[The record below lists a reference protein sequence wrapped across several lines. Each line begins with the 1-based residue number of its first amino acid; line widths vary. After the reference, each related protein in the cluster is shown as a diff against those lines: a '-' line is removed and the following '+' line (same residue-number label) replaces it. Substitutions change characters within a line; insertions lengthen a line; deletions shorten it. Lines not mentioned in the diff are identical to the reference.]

1 MKNVKVALITGGGT
15 GIGRATAL
23 QLAVK
28 GVFCVVNYSRSKQD
42 AENTADEIISHG
54 GSAITVCADVGDE
67 TAVRQMV
74 DTVVDHYGRI
84 DYLVNNA
91 GRTVFISM
99 DDIENLT
106 DDHWDSIFNVNI
118 KGTFRVMRACAEQ
131 LKKSS
136 GAIVN
141 VSSIASFMGRGSSI
155 PYCVSKAGIDNLTK
169 CFARILAPRVRVN
182 AVAPGIVETRWV
194 EGKEEHVRLQ
204 TAGTLLKRVCQ
215 AQDVAEVIVDLL
227 CSAGFVT
234 GQTVTIDGG
243 FTL

>member
-1 MKNVKVALITGGGT
+1 MKNTKVALVTGGGT

-23 QLAVK
+23 GLAAK
-28 GVFCVVNYSRSKQD
+28 GVSCVVNYSRSRQD
-42 AENTADEIISHG
+42 AENTVSEINSLG
-54 GSAITVCADVGDE
+54 GDAIAVCADVGNE
-67 TAVRQMV
+67 EAVRQMV
-74 DTVVDHYGRI
+74 DTIVQHYGRI

-91 GRTVFISM
+91 GRTVFIPM
-99 DDIENLT
+99 EEIDALT
-106 DDHWDSIFNVNI
+106 EEHWNSIFDVNI
-118 KGTFRVMRACAEQ
+118 KGTFRVMRACAAE
-131 LKKSS
+131 LKKNS

-194 EGKEEHVRLQ
+194 EGKEEHVKLQ
-204 TAGTLLKRVCQ
+204 SEGTLLKRVCQ
-215 AQDVAEVIVDLL
+215 PQDVAEVINDLL

-234 GQTVTIDGG
+234 GQTLTIDGG

>member
-1 MKNVKVALITGGGT
+1 MENTKVALVTGGGT

-23 QLAVK
+23 GLAAK
-28 GVFCVVNYSRSKQD
+28 GVSCVVNYSRSRQD
-42 AENTADEIISHG
+42 AENTVSEINSLG
-54 GSAITVCADVGDE
+54 GDAIAVCADVGNE
-67 TAVRQMV
+67 EAVRQMV
-74 DTVVDHYGRI
+74 DTIVQHYGRI

-91 GRTVFISM
+91 GRTVFIPM
-99 DDIENLT
+99 EEIDALT
-106 DDHWDSIFNVNI
+106 EEHWNSI
-118 KGTFRVMRACAEQ
+118 FRVMRACATE
-131 LKKSS
+131 LKKNS

-194 EGKEEHVRLQ
+194 EGKEEHVKLQ
-204 TAGTLLKRVCQ
+204 SEGTLLKRVCQ
-215 AQDVAEVIVDLL
+215 ARDVAEVIIDLL

-234 GQTVTIDGG
+234 GQTLTIDGG